1 MNRRNTPAKKAILDL
16 LKSADSALSQDRI
29 EAEVKGEMDRVTIY
43 RVLNRF
49 CEDGITH
56 KILAD
61 DGKYYFALCN
71 DCSEHKHN
79 HNHFHFRCITCDKV
93 ECLDEKVA
101 VKLPG
106 GYKMENVSGWVTG
119 YCMACATVE

>member
-16 LKSADSALSQDRI
+16 LKSAHSALSQDMI

-56 KILAD
+56 KVLAD

-71 DCSEHKHN
+71 DCNEHKHE
-79 HNHFHFRCITCDKV
+79 HNHFHFRCISCDKV

-101 VKLPG
+101 VQLPK

-119 YCMACATVE
+119 YCNNCQ

>member
-16 LKSADSALSQDRI
+16 LRDASSALSQDRI

-71 DCSEHKHN
+71 GCSNDKHD
-79 HNHFHFRCITCDKV
+79 HNHFHFRCVNCEKI

-101 VKLPG
+101 VTLPE
-106 GYKMENVSGWVTG
+106 GYHMHNIAGWVTG
-119 YCMACATVE
+119 QCAACS

>member
-1 MNRRNTPAKKAILDL
+1 MNRRNTPAKKIVLDILT
-16 LKSADSALSQDRI
+16 AAESALSQDRI

-61 DGKYYFALCN
+61 DGKYYFALCHGCN
-71 DCSEHKHN
+71 GEKHN
-79 HNHFHFRCITCDKV
+79 HNHFHFRCLTCDKI
-93 ECLDEKVA
+93 ECLDETVA
-101 VKLPG
+101 VHLPQ
-106 GYKMENVSGWVTG
+106 GYRMQNVAGWVAG
-119 YCMACATVE
+119 YCAVCA

>member
-1 MNRRNTPAKKAILDL
+1 MKRRNTPAKKAILDI

-49 CEDGITH
+49 CEDGIAH
-56 KILAD
+56 KVLAE
-61 DGKYYFALCN
+61 DGKYYFALCH
-71 DCSEHKHN
+71 DCTDDRHD
-79 HNHFHFRCITCDKV
+79 HNHFHFRCIKCDKI

-101 VKLPG
+101 VKLPD
-106 GYKMENVSGWVTG
+106 GYKMENVTGWVTG
-119 YCMACATVE
+119 YCAACS

>member
-1 MNRRNTPAKKAILDL
+1 MNRRNTPAKKAILEL

-49 CEDGITH
+49 CDDGIAH
-56 KILAD
+56 KVLAD
-61 DGKYYFALCN
+61 DGKYYFALCH
-71 DCSEHKHN
+71 DCNEEKHD
-79 HNHFHFRCITCDKV
+79 HNHFHFRCIKCDKI

-101 VKLPG
+101 VKLPD
-106 GYKMENVSGWVTG
+106 GYKMENVTGWVTG
-119 YCMACATVE
+119 LCINCS